1 MNDIEVQ
8 SSGELMVAH
17 IESQTEAATEFI
29 DSYVS
34 ETMSVVDSGRIMLP
48 TDDVDTFVE
57 AAKAQGLKVE
67 LGEAK
72 F

>member
-17 IESQTEAATEFI
+17 IEGQTEAATEFI
-29 DSYVS
+29 DAYQS

-48 TDDVDTFVE
+48 SDDLDTFVE
-57 AAKAQGLKVE
+57 SAKAQGLKVE
-67 LGEAK
+67 LTEAT